1 MLRIISANVNG
12 IRSAAKKGFVDY
24 LARADAD
31 IVCVQELKAQEA
43 DLDAS
48 LRQPNGMYGFLHCAE
63 KRGYSGVAIYS
74 KKAPDNVQY
83 GFGLPEFD
91 AEGRFIRADFGALT
105 AISLYLPSGS
115 SSEDRQAVKY
125 RLMEAFMPMLKDLL
139 AEQRQIV
146 ICGDWNIAHQ
156 NIDIKN
162 WKGNLKNSGFLPE
175 ERAWLSEVIESGW
188 IDLWRTLYP
197 QEAGYTWWSNRGLA
211 YANNVGWRIDYQ
223 MASASLASCAQSAHI
238 YKEEKF
244 SDHAPLVVDYTCS
257 I

>member
-74 KKAPDNVQY
+74 KKAPDNIQY

-139 AEQRQIV
+139 AEQRQII

>member
-24 LARADAD
+24 LAHTNAD
-31 IVCVQELKAQEA
+31 IVCVQELKAQEI
-43 DLDAS
+43 DLGED
-48 LRQPNGMYGFLHCAE
+48 LRKPNGMYGFMHCAE

-74 KKAPDNVQY
+74 KKEPDAVY
-83 GFGLPEFD
+83 TGFGLPEFD
-91 AEGRFIRADFGALT
+91 AEGRFIRADFAQLSV
-105 AISLYLPSGS
+105 ISLYLPSGS
-115 SSEDRQAVKY
+115 SSEERQTIKY
-125 RLMEAFMPMLKDLL
+125 RLMDAFMPMLNDML

-175 ERAWLSEVIESGW
+175 EREWLSKVIESGW
-188 IDLWRTLYP
+188 TDIWRTLYP
-197 QEAGYTWWSNRGLA
+197 EEAGYTWWSNRGRA
-211 YANNVGWRIDYQ
+211 YANNVGWRIDYH
-223 MASASLASCAQSAHI
+223 MASPQLAKLAQQAHI
-238 YKEEKF
+238 YKDEKF

>member
-188 IDLWRTLYP
+188 TDLWRTLYP